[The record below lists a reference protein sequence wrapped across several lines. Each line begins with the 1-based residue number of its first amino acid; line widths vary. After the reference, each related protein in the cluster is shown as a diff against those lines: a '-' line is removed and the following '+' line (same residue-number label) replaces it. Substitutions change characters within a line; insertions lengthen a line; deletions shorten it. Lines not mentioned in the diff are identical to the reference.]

1 MTDVAGGRAAAFFD
15 LDKTIIARSSTLAF
29 VRPLNRAGLLPATA
43 VVKATI
49 AQAYYVLFGAD
60 RTQMERVR
68 QALADLTRGWDRAR
82 LAALVD
88 ETLQDVVTPLVYAE
102 ALVLIDEHHRAGRL
116 VVVISASP
124 DEVAEPLGRYIGAD
138 RTLATRSETDAD
150 GFFTGRIEQYM
161 YGASKADAIRELAA
175 VEGISLPD
183 SYAYTDSAT
192 DLPMLEAVGH
202 PVAVNPD
209 RELRAIAHERDWLV
223 MEFRRPVT
231 LRTRLA
237 DLPRP
242 VSVVGVAALAGAAAA
257 AVTVALLRRRRT
269 ALPQ

>member
-1 MTDVAGGRAAAFFD
+1 MTDVRAARAAAFFD

-29 VRPLNRAGLLPATA
+29 VRPLNRAGLLPVTT
-43 VVKATI
+43 VLKATV

-60 RTQMERVR
+60 RAQMDRVR
-68 QALADLTRGWDRAR
+68 EALADITRGWDRAR
-82 LAALVD
+82 IADLVTESLA
-88 ETLQDVVTPLVYAE
+88 DVVVPLVYAE

-116 VVVISASP
+116 VAVISASP
-124 DEVAEPLGRYIGAD
+124 AELAEPLGRYVGAD

-150 GFFTGRIEQYM
+150 GLFTGRIERYM
-161 YGASKADAIRELAA
+161 YGESKAEAIRELAA
-175 VEGISLPD
+175 AEGMSLPD
-183 SYAYTDSAT
+183 SYAYTDSVT

-209 RELRAIAHERDWLV
+209 RELRAIAEQRDWLV

-242 VSVVGVAALAGAAAA
+242 VPVIGVAAVAGALAAA
-257 AVTVALLRRRRT
+257 LTVAVLRRRR
-269 ALPQ
+269 AV